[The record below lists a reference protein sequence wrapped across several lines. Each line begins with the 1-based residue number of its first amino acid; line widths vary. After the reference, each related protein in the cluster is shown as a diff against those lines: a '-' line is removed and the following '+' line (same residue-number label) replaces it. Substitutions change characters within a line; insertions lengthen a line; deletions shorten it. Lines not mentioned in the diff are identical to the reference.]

1 MAGQCVSKAIEATEK
16 LIIKEKVD
24 SSDESVADNFKKMSI
39 ADGTNETD
47 LQLANYYLSKEYIW
61 ILYSGVNTYYERFGF
76 KSFPMDFYEVPN
88 TLLTNDVESAIE
100 NLIKESKEEKQL
112 PSGKSIRLL
121 LGDNPQTKRLFSL
134 SYRIKEL
141 NIVTEIN
148 KLQFHLN
155 LQSDRKSS
163 TSLTNMTN
171 ILSMSKLGSSTGLSS
186 VAETN
191 AAAASSSSP
200 GSPG

>member
-1 MAGQCVSKAIEATEK
+1 MGLAGQCVSKAIEATEK

-134 SYRIKEL
+134 FYRIK
-141 NIVTEIN
+141 N
-148 KLQFHLN
+148 
-155 LQSDRKSS
+155 
-163 TSLTNMTN
+163 
-171 ILSMSKLGSSTGLSS
+171 
-186 VAETN
+186 
-191 AAAASSSSP
+191 
-200 GSPG
+200 

>member
-1 MAGQCVSKAIEATEK
+1 
-16 LIIKEKVD
+16 
-24 SSDESVADNFKKMSI
+24 
-39 ADGTNETD
+39 
-47 LQLANYYLSKEYIW
+47 
-61 ILYSGVNTYYERFGF
+61 
-76 KSFPMDFYEVPN
+76 MDFYEVPN

-121 LGDNPQTKRLFSL
+121 LGDNPADQEIIQFILQN
-134 SYRIKEL
+134 KEL

>member
-1 MAGQCVSKAIEATEK
+1 
-16 LIIKEKVD
+16 
-24 SSDESVADNFKKMSI
+24 
-39 ADGTNETD
+39 
-47 LQLANYYLSKEYIW
+47 
-61 ILYSGVNTYYERFGF
+61 
-76 KSFPMDFYEVPN
+76 MDFYEVPN

-121 LGDNPQTKRLFSL
+121 LGDNPADQEIIQFILQN
-134 SYRIKEL
+134 KEL

-163 TSLTNMTN
+163 TSLT
-171 ILSMSKLGSSTGLSS
+171 I
-186 VAETN
+186 
-191 AAAASSSSP
+191 
-200 GSPG
+200 